1 MLIPDLLSYWL
12 TGVAGAELTNAST
25 TQLLD
30 VRTRIWAAGLMER
43 LGLPRRVLPPLRQP
57 GERIGGLLPG
67 PAADTGAAAG
77 LAVVAV
83 GSNDTASAIAATPA
97 TGANRFA
104 YISCGTWSLVGMELA
119 EPLLTNAS
127 RQANFTN
134 ELSLD
139 GTIRLLRNEMGLRL
153 LQETLRT
160 WGRIG
165 LTVELPEL
173 LGRSAREPALRSVV
187 DVDDPVFAAPG
198 DMPARIAAVCR
209 ATGQPAPTGQPQVV
223 RCILE
228 SLALGHR
235 RAITDVQRIAG
246 IHADVVHIIGGGSRN
261 ELLCQLTADACGPP
275 VIAGPAEATA
285 IGNVLTQARA
295 LGAVGGTAVQ
305 RSDALRTLRRYA
317 SCSPGCSRPL

>member
-1 MLIPDLLSYWL
+1 
-12 TGVAGAELTNAST
+12 
-25 TQLLD
+25 
-30 VRTRIWAAGLMER
+30 
-43 LGLPRRVLPPLRQP
+43 
-57 GERIGGLLPG
+57 
-67 PAADTGAAAG
+67 
-77 LAVVAV
+77 
-83 GSNDTASAIAATPA
+83 
-97 TGANRFA
+97 
-104 YISCGTWSLVGMELA
+104 MELA
-119 EPLLTNAS
+119 EPLLTDAS

-153 LQETLRT
+153 LQETLRS

-173 LGRSAREPALRSVV
+173 LGRAAREPALRSVV

-317 SCSPGCSRPL
+317 FCSPGCSRPL